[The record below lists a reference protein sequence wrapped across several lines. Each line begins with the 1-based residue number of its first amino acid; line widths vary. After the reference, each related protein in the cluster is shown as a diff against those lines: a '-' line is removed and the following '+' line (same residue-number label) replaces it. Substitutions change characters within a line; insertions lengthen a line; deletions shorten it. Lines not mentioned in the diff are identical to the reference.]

1 MKGLRVLVAD
11 DDEAVRATLV
21 ELCKSLGHDVVAEA
35 RDGADALALARTASP
50 ELVLLDIQMPTMTG
64 IEVAKAVAEQ
74 QEVPVLIVTAYADEG
89 LMREAAQSGAFSYIL
104 KPVSR
109 ERLAAATST
118 ALARFADL
126 QMLKGEVGDL
136 KQSLEERK
144 LIERAK
150 GILMRDM
157 RVKEQE
163 AYSWL
168 KRASSHHNLRIG
180 EVARRVVSLE
190 MNKANAR

>member
-11 DDEAVRATLV
+11 DEDVVRATLV
-21 ELCKSLGHDVVAEA
+21 ELCKSLGLEVVAEA
-35 RDGADALALARTASP
+35 RDGKEALDLVGVVAP
-50 ELVLLDIQMPTMTG
+50 ELVLLDIQMPSMTG
-64 IEVAKAVAEQ
+64 LEVAKAVAEQ
-74 QEVPVLIVTAYADEG
+74 GDVPVLIVTAFADEY
-89 LMREAAQSGAFSYIL
+89 LMREAARSGAFSYIL

-109 ERLAAATST
+109 ERLAAAAST

-126 QMLKGEVGDL
+126 QMLKSEVGDL

-144 LIERAK
+144 LVERAK

-157 RVKEQE
+157 GVKEQE
-163 AYSWL
+163 AYAWL
-168 KRASSHHNLRIG
+168 KRASSHHNMKLG

-190 MNKANAR
+190 TTKVKV